1 MTTVVRSPVFVVGI
15 VVGLALGAAEL
26 VGSGEAW
33 RAIVSGAIPVVYGAI
48 VTIVGRRSDS
58 LSVLAGRPI
67 DERAARA
74 NEEASTWAFGITAIV
89 VVAAVAWQ
97 IAIRGDWAPYA
108 AIAVVM
114 AASYLASLFVLQ
126 ARH

>member
-1 MTTVVRSPVFVVGI
+1 MTTVVHSPVFVVGI
-15 VVGLALGAAEL
+15 IVGLALGAAEML
-26 VGSGEAW
+26 GSGNAW
-33 RAIVSGAIPVVYGAI
+33 RAILSAGIPIVYGAV

-67 DERAARA
+67 DERAAHV
-74 NEEASTWAFGITAIV
+74 NEEASTWAFGLSAIV

-108 AIAVVM
+108 AIAAVM
-114 AASYLASLFVLQ
+114 ATAYLGSLFVLQ

>member
-1 MTTVVRSPVFVVGI
+1 MTTIVRSPVFLVGL

-26 VGSGEAW
+26 VGSGVWW
-33 RAIVSGAIPVVYGAI
+33 RVVVSGGVPVAYAAI
-48 VTIVGRRSDS
+48 VTIVARRSDS

-67 DERAARA
+67 DERAAHVS
-74 NEEASTWAFGITAIV
+74 EEASTWAFGLTAIV

-97 IAIRGDWAPYA
+97 IATHGDWAPYA
-108 AIAVVM
+108 ALAVVM
-114 AASYLASLFVLQ
+114 AVAYLGSLFVLQ

>member
-15 VVGLALGAAEL
+15 VVGLALGVAEL
-26 VGSGEAW
+26 VGSGEPW
-33 RAIVSGAIPVVYGAI
+33 RALLSGAIPIAYGGVV
-48 VTIVGRRSDS
+48 TLLRRRSDA

-67 DERAARA
+67 DERAAHV
-74 NEEASTWAFGITAIV
+74 NEEASTWAFGLSAIAV
-89 VVAAVAWQ
+89 LAAVGWQ
-97 IAIRGDWAPYA
+97 IASRGDWTPYA

-114 AASYLASLFVLQ
+114 AVAYLGSLLVLQ

>member
-1 MTTVVRSPVFVVGI
+1 MTTVVRSPVFIVGI

-26 VGSGEAW
+26 IGSGEAW
-33 RAIVSGAIPVVYGAI
+33 RAIVSGGIPIVYAGL

-67 DERAARA
+67 DERAAHV
-74 NEEASTWAFGITAIV
+74 NEEASTWAFGLTAIV
-89 VVAAVAWQ
+89 VVGTIAWQ

-108 AIAVVM
+108 AVAVVM
-114 AASYLASLFVLQ
+114 AVAYVGSLLVLQ

>member
-1 MTTVVRSPVFVVGI
+1 MTTVVRSPAFVVGVI
-15 VVGLALGAAEL
+15 VGLALGTAEML
-26 VGSGEAW
+26 GSGNAW
-33 RAIVSGAIPVVYGAI
+33 RAILSAGIPIVYGAV

-58 LSVLAGRPI
+58 MSVLAGRPI
-67 DERAARA
+67 DERAAHVS
-74 NEEASTWAFGITAIV
+74 EEASTWAFGLSAIV

-108 AIAVVM
+108 AVAAVM
-114 AASYLASLFVLQ
+114 AIAYLGSLFVLH

>member
-1 MTTVVRSPVFVVGI
+1 MTTIVRSPVLVVG
-15 VVGLALGAAEL
+15 VLVGLAIGAAEL
-26 VGSGEAW
+26 VGSGQAW
-33 RAIVSGAIPVVYGAI
+33 RALLSGAIPIAYAAV

-67 DERAARA
+67 DERAAHVSQ
-74 NEEASTWAFGITAIV
+74 EASTWAFGLSAIV

-108 AIAVVM
+108 AIAAVM
-114 AASYLASLFVLQ
+114 ATAYLGSLFVLQ